1 MIKTFT
7 FSLLSVL
14 AIFNA
19 KAQELK
25 TIDEI
30 HSAYKNNSINAQQLT
45 QNYID
50 RINKLNPQYNAVI
63 SIEPTAIAQAKTL
76 DELAAKG
83 SWAGPLHGIP
93 VLLKDNIETK
103 GTLPTTA
110 GSLALKNN
118 VTNNDAF
125 VVKQL
130 RNAGAI
136 ILGKANLSEWANFR
150 SSYSSS
156 GWSAVGGQTH
166 NAHDVTRNPCGSSAG
181 SAVAVALNFAP
192 IALGTET
199 DGSITCPASVNGVYA
214 IKPSMGQV
222 SRSGVIP
229 LSSSQDSVGPMAHSL
244 KDALLVL
251 SVLQGEDSLDATTTG
266 FELKAGNLKSKSS
279 LIIGALPSD
288 KFTIETQRLY
298 AKQLQALKQAGHTVI
313 NVDITDN
320 LDTLFV
326 DEYYI
331 LLYDFKAE
339 INHYLASTPAQVAV
353 KSLKALINFNIQNKN
368 TEMPHFEQ
376 DILVQSQAIDLTN
389 KQKYQETKER
399 YRTLAT
405 TAIVNVYKNN
415 KLDIVIAPT
424 VSPAWKTDLV
434 NGDNFNGSSSSL
446 SAIAGTTHI
455 TLPVGKV
462 SGLPVGLSIIANKE
476 GEQAA
481 YLYANIIDEVLSSD
495 TKKPE

>member
-1 MIKTFT
+1 M
-7 FSLLSVL
+7 
-14 AIFNA
+14 
-19 KAQELK
+19 
-25 TIDEI
+25 
-30 HSAYKNNSINAQQLT
+30 
-45 QNYID
+45 
-50 RINKLNPQYNAVI
+50 
-63 SIEPTAIAQAKTL
+63 
-76 DELAAKG
+76 
-83 SWAGPLHGIP
+83 
-93 VLLKDNIETK
+93 
-103 GTLPTTA
+103 
-110 GSLALKNN
+110 
-118 VTNNDAF
+118 
-125 VVKQL
+125 
-130 RNAGAI
+130 
-136 ILGKANLSEWANFR
+136 
-150 SSYSSS
+150 
-156 GWSAVGGQTH
+156 
-166 NAHDVTRNPCGSSAG
+166 
-181 SAVAVALNFAP
+181 AVALNFAP

-266 FELKAGNLKSKSS
+266 FELKTGNLKSKSS

-298 AKQLQALKQAGHTVI
+298 AKQLQALKQAGHTII

-339 INHYLASTPAQVAV
+339 INHYLASTPAQVGV

-481 YLYANIIDEVLSSD
+481 YLYANIIDEVLSPG

>member
-45 QNYID
+45 QSYIK

-63 SIEPTAIAQAKTL
+63 SLEPTAIAQAKTL
-76 DELAAKG
+76 DELATKG
-83 SWAGPLHGIP
+83 TWAGPLHGIP

-214 IKPSMGQV
+214 
-222 SRSGVIP
+222 
-229 LSSSQDSVGPMAHSL
+229 L

-266 FELKAGNLKSKSS
+266 FELKTGNLKSKSS

-288 KFTIETQRLY
+288 KFTVETQRLY
-298 AKQLQALKQAGHTVI
+298 AKQLQALKQAGHTII

-320 LDTLFV
+320 LDTLF
-326 DEYYI
+326 Y
-331 LLYDFKAE
+331 F
-339 INHYLASTPAQVAV
+339 TT
-353 KSLKALINFNIQNKN
+353 LKPKLI
-368 TEMPHFEQ
+368 TT
-376 DILVQSQAIDLTN
+376 SQALQH
-389 KQKYQETKER
+389 KW
-399 YRTLAT
+399 
-405 TAIVNVYKNN
+405 V
-415 KLDIVIAPT
+415 
-424 VSPAWKTDLV
+424 
-434 NGDNFNGSSSSL
+434 
-446 SAIAGTTHI
+446 
-455 TLPVGKV
+455 
-462 SGLPVGLSIIANKE
+462 
-476 GEQAA
+476 
-481 YLYANIIDEVLSSD
+481 
-495 TKKPE
+495 